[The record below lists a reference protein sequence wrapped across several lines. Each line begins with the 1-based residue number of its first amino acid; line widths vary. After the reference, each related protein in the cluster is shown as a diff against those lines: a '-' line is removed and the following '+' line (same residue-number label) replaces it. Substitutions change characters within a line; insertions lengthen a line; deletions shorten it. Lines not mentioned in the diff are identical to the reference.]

1 MYVLNTKIFDV
12 VKSTAISLIIAVF
25 IINFMFQIVT
35 VNGESMI
42 PSLYNNDKLI
52 LEKVSYRMTS
62 PKRNDIVVI
71 KYPADIRER
80 IIKRVIAV
88 AGDKV
93 KINDNILYVNGKTI
107 DEYYKNE
114 EFMQDYDE
122 AEVPKDS
129 IFILGDNRNFSKDS
143 RSNDIGFVKLNL
155 LEGRAIIR
163 LYPFNK
169 MGRIR

>member
-1 MYVLNTKIFDV
+1 VHILIRKTFEV
-12 VKSTAISLIIAVF
+12 VKSMAISLVIAIF
-25 IINFMFQIVT
+25 IINFIFQIVT
-35 VNGESMI
+35 VSGESMI
-42 PSLYNNDKLI
+42 PTLQNNDKLI
-52 LEKVSYRMTS
+52 LEKVSYRIAS

-71 KYPADIRER
+71 RYPADIRER

-93 KINDNILYVNGKTI
+93 KINDNILYINGKTV

-114 EFMQDYDE
+114 DFMKDYDE

-129 IFILGDNRNFSKDS
+129 IFVLGDNRNFSKDS
-143 RSNDIGFVKLNL
+143 RSSDIGFVKLNL
-155 LEGRAIIR
+155 LEGKAVIR

>member
-1 MYVLNTKIFDV
+1 MNTKIFHV
-12 VKSTAISLIIAVF
+12 AKSTAISLLIAVF
-25 IINFMFQIVT
+25 IVNFIFQIVI
-35 VNGESMI
+35 VNGGSMI
-42 PSLYNNDKLI
+42 PTLYNSDKLI
-52 LEKVSYRMTS
+52 LEKVSYKITS

>member
-1 MYVLNTKIFDV
+1 MNTKIFDV

-52 LEKVSYRMTS
+52 LEKVSYRITS

-71 KYPADIRER
+71 KYPADTRER

-114 EFMQDYDE
+114 DFMQDYDE

>member
-1 MYVLNTKIFDV
+1 MIKKTFEIA
-12 VKSTAISLIIAVF
+12 KSIAISLVIAIF
-25 IINFMFQIVT
+25 IINFIFQIVT
-35 VNGESMI
+35 VSGESMI
-42 PSLYNNDKLI
+42 PTLKNNDKLI
-52 LEKVSYRMTS
+52 LEKVSYRITS
-62 PKRNDIVVI
+62 PKKNDIVVI
-71 KYPADIRER
+71 RYPADIRER

-93 KINDNILYVNGKTI
+93 KINDNILYINGKAI

-114 EFMQDYDE
+114 DFMKDYAE
-122 AEVPKDS
+122 AEVPQDS

-143 RSNDIGFVKLNL
+143 RSDDIGFVKLNL
-155 LEGRAIIR
+155 LEGKAVIR